1 MGDGKLDENNEL
13 LWIEV
18 DGLCFCI
25 VEVVVVLLFFN
36 IFVLVVVEIV
46 IVLRIEL
53 RGFILEVDWMYF
65 VDDLLVKFGRWF
77 VVWMKIGF
85 LL

>member
-1 MGDGKLDENNEL
+1 MLDWLWFFGDIMGDGKLDENNEL

-36 IFVLVVVEIV
+36 IFVLVVGNCDCIKDW
-46 IVLRIEL
+46 IKWIYF
-53 RGFILEVDWMYF
+53 RGWLNVFC
-65 VDDLLVKFGRWF
+65 RWF
-77 VVWMKIGF
+77 ISKIW
-85 LL
+85 